1 MALTKANFI
10 ALAQEITGGR
20 ITGDRTLTLSPMLIA
35 RDGGLVSHDLV
46 VFGEGQLNLL
56 KPNTPYLMTL
66 KEVGTAWGDSFLVM
80 SNSAGKVE
88 DASHLEDDE

>member
-1 MALTKANFI
+1 MALSKADFI

-20 ITGDRTLTLSPMLIA
+20 ITGDQTLTLSPME
-35 RDGGLVSHDLV
+35 GNVSV
-46 VFGEGQLNLL
+46 IGEDRLNLL

-80 SNSAGKVE
+80 INSAGKVE

>member
-20 ITGDRTLTLSPMLIA
+20 ITGDRTLTLSPMLIGA
-35 RDGGLVSHDLV
+35 DGLVSHDLV
-46 VFGEGQLNLL
+46 VFGENQLGLL
-56 KPNTPYLMTL
+56 KPNIPYLMTL

-80 SNSAGKVE
+80 VNDAGEVE